1 MHEITKKI
9 KEYMEERNLNQQEMG
24 KLIGVSKSH
33 MSKIMNGHQDPGSRM
48 TNKYY
53 KLPGIKEREAIEHA
67 KRIINDLWVSG
78 HIKEPAAKELV
89 RALQYDSDN

>member
-9 KEYMEERNLNQQEMG
+9 KEYMKERDLNQQEMG

-48 TNKYY
+48 VDKYY
-53 KLPGIKEREAIEHA
+53 KLPGIKEREAIEEA
-67 KRIINDLWVSG
+67 KQVIDDLWLSG
-78 HIKEPAAKELV
+78 QIDEPAAKELV

>member
-9 KEYMEERNLNQQEMG
+9 KEYMKERNLNQQEMG

-48 TNKYY
+48 TDKYY
-53 KLPGIKEREAIEHA
+53 KLPGIKEREAIQQA
-67 KRIINDLWVSG
+67 KSEVNYMYANDQISPEALKK
-78 HIKEPAAKELV
+78 ILK
-89 RALQYDSDN
+89 ALQYDSDN

>member
-48 TNKYY
+48 TDKYY
-53 KLPGIKEREAIEHA
+53 KLPGIKEREAIEQA
-67 KRIINDLWVSG
+67 KRVINDLWVSG
-78 HIKEPAAKELV
+78 QLKESAAKELIRV
-89 RALQYDSDN
+89 LQYDSDN